1 MSNLSLENTLNNIF
15 DTVTE
20 TNIELPREIRIS
32 DKKFKRKFM
41 TLNDNTNEQKI
52 EIM

>member
-1 MSNLSLENTLNNIF
+1 MDKSR
-15 DTVTE
+15 
-20 TNIELPREIRIS
+20 ELGEIKIS
-32 DKKFKRKFM
+32 DKKFKSKFM